1 MSDRGSTPVIAAG
14 ELGQHA
20 FCARSWWLE
29 RVKGQPSA
37 HQQEMATGRAAH
49 EAHGRG
55 VVRYHRLRYW
65 AYLLLLLAVL
75 AAVAGILLLTRG
87 G

>member
-1 MSDRGSTPVIAAG
+1 MAA
-14 ELGQHA
+14 
-20 FCARSWWLE
+20 
-29 RVKGQPSA
+29 
-37 HQQEMATGRAAH
+37 GRAAH

-65 AYLLLLLAVL
+65 AYWLLLLAVL
-75 AAVAGILLLTRG
+75 VAVAGILLLARG